1 MRNFFLNMNNN
12 AIIFK
17 AFSILHVI
25 SLVLTFILFIIVLY
39 NKKQLR
45 NTNPVIK
52 KRIRIIFGIILCI
65 FYVLRRGTFI
75 YYGVYNWKYHLSL
88 GFCNMTNI
96 LFIIYCLTGN
106 KKIYNLCY
114 YCAFCGPL
122 LSILFPVINISIN
135 NYSFINFIVI
145 HHIVFLMNIVFAI
158 FEDKEYSVKDMVWA
172 YGTIITYVLFCYGF
186 NLIFGTH
193 YNLLSQFVIDSVK
206 KIDIV
211 FRIINSQ
218 FLNNMVLLFIGMI
231 MVLIGGRVLK
241 LLNGGGANET

>member
-12 AIIFK
+12 AIIFN
-17 AFSILHVI
+17 AFSFLHVI
-25 SLVLTFILFIIVLY
+25 SLVITFILFIIILY

-52 KRIRIIFGIILCI
+52 KRIRIVFGIILCI
-65 FYVLRRGTFI
+65 FYILRRGTFI

-96 LFIIYCLTGN
+96 LFIIYCFTGN
-106 KKIYNLCY
+106 KKICNLCY

-172 YGTIITYVLFCYGF
+172 CGIIITYVLFCYGF
-186 NLIFGTH
+186 NLIFGTK

-211 FRIINSQ
+211 FRIINSK

-241 LLNGGGANET
+241 LLTGGGKNEA